1 MWFRRCWVYLI
12 HHDGCTSSYTPG
24 ACSLKSLGVVR
35 ARVGCLNPEVCRWK
49 VERNIWFCSGEQQRE
64 NQNVQSVTLLPRVL
78 VAVGTLL
85 VFVITVICFALVF
98 IFTCGRAIKKHQS
111 DHRKSTD
118 NQSDHRITTNPR
130 NKKLLFN
137 CSTASINSDYKDLVL
152 SQWTYHSLLVSL
164 VSHPQPCMSVCPRTR
179 MYQSHVK
186 LHWIH

>member
-1 MWFRRCWVYLI
+1 MI

-78 VAVGTLL
+78 DLKLEYFVLVAVGALM

-111 DHRKSTD
+111 DHRKSAD
-118 NQSDHRITTNPR
+118 NQSDYRITTYPR
-130 NKKLLFN
+130 DVVIVRRSSQR
-137 CSTASINSDYKDLVL
+137 CSCGTGVYTEM
-152 SQWTYHSLLVSL
+152 W
-164 VSHPQPCMSVCPRTR
+164 
-179 MYQSHVK
+179 
-186 LHWIH
+186 